1 MECIRKSKQLLVLNG
16 TVFINGK
23 FEKKDIRI
31 VDGKFAELAE
41 PGKLGHE
48 MTVMSVKNSE
58 REEVLDAA
66 GKYILP
72 GLVDIHTH
80 GRIGEDFSF
89 SSVESLRKL
98 LVSYAACGVTSVVG
112 TTMTNEPEP
121 VENSLRAMGEY
132 IRAQGNAAGKYAEDS
147 QLPCAKLLGIH
158 MEGPF
163 LGTEKKGAH
172 DARFLRTP
180 DWNWFK
186 KMQKL
191 SSESIR
197 LVTIDPTLEGSEEF
211 IKKCR
216 ENNSK
221 VSIGHTSCDYEA
233 AIRAGRAGADHVTH
247 LFNAM
252 SPLHHREPGLI
263 GAAMDN
269 GMYMEL
275 ICDGIHVHPAVVR
288 MMFAAYPE
296 QMVLISDSISAA
308 GMPEGEYASG
318 GMKICVKDGKVTL
331 EDGTIA
337 GSAISLYDA
346 MVNAI
351 RFGVPAEAAINS
363 ATYLP
368 AKSVGMEQVA
378 GSIAV
383 GRTADFLVVDK
394 EWRLV

>member
-1 MECIRKSKQLLVLNG
+1 MECIRKKKQLLVLNG
-16 TVFINGK
+16 TVFVNGK

-31 VDGKFAELAE
+31 AEGKFAEITE
-41 PGKLGHE
+41 PGKLEQE
-48 MTVMSVKNSE
+48 MKGASVENSE
-58 REEVLDAA
+58 RGEILDATD
-66 GKYILP
+66 KYILP
-72 GLVDIHTH
+72 GLVDVHTH

-89 SSVESLRKL
+89 VSAEGLRKL
-98 LVSYAACGVTSVVG
+98 LASYAACGVTSVVG
-112 TTMTNEPEP
+112 TTMTNEPEL
-121 VENSLRAMGEY
+121 VENSLRVMGEY
-132 IRAQGNAAGKYAEDS
+132 RREQSSAVEKNAEDN
-147 QLPCAKLLGIH
+147 QVPYAKLLGIH

-180 DWNWFK
+180 DWDWFE

-191 SSESIR
+191 SGESIR

-216 ENNSK
+216 ENHSK
-221 VSIGHTSCDYEA
+221 VSLGHTACDYE
-233 AIRAGRAGADHVTH
+233 RAVKAGQAGADHVTH

-252 SPLHHREPGLI
+252 SPLHHREPGLA
-263 GAAMDN
+263 GAAMDT

-308 GMPEGEYASG
+308 GMPDGEYSSG
-318 GMKICVKDGKVTL
+318 GMKVCVNDGKATL

-337 GSAISLYDA
+337 GSAISLFDA

-351 RFGVPAEAAINS
+351 RFGVPVEAAVKS

-368 AKSVGMEQVA
+368 AKSVGMEHVA

-383 GRTADFLVVDK
+383 GRMADFLVVDK
-394 EWRLV
+394 EWKLV